1 MSLQFAK
8 LIFFRFASL
17 WFDLICSW
25 VKLIILRE
33 LCYCS
38 APTFFA
44 IDVLVHTCLCHL
56 PPFASI
62 DDLNPLVVCTNNAP
76 IITKV
81 VKAFESSWRF
91 VNVAVAAAGVV
102 DVVAAV
108 ALVVFLVAV
117 LIAVV
122 IVVAVVAGV
131 AAMERDAGITHLNM
145 FACLRS
151 LLGHNSLYGGRRL
164 LVYKLCGSGSAKL
177 ML

>member
-8 LIFFRFASL
+8 SIFFRFASL
-17 WFDLICSW
+17 WFDLICSR
-25 VKLIILRE
+25 VELIILRE
-33 LCYCS
+33 LRYCS
-38 APTFFA
+38 AATFFA
-44 IDVLVHTCLCHL
+44 IDVPVHTCLCHL

-81 VKAFESSWRF
+81 VKAFKSSWRF
-91 VNVAVAAAGVV
+91 VNVALAAGVV
-102 DVVAAV
+102 DVVAAADAA

-122 IVVAVVAGV
+122 IVVAGV

-151 LLGHNSLYGGRRL
+151 LYGGRRL
-164 LVYKLCGSGSAKL
+164 TVYKLCGSGSGSAKL